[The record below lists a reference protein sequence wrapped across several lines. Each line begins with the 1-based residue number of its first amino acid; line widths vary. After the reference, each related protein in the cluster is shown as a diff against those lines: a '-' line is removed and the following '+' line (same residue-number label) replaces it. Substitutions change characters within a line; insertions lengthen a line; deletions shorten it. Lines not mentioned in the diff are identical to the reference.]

1 MKSSKSSR
9 RHNFSSFKERIEA
22 TKIEPNLNLLVRPY
36 DEVETSHFRSTLEH
50 WAEVNLSGN
59 FTEFFDQVNSYC
71 QSLPQLLH
79 HQKHIFDTLVRHIQ
93 IVYPFSLEPLL
104 ELLSQFI
111 HDLGPDFMVYY
122 PDALALI
129 TETILKIEP
138 NESQN
143 NRNSSNVLEWC
154 FNCLAFTFKYLS
166 KSLVS
171 DLTTTFDALL
181 PLLVSIKKSYLSRFS
196 AEAMSYLIRKQPAE
210 HLQKTIHH
218 TFVSHGHE
226 LRSNAV
232 YREALVVLY
241 GEAMKGT
248 EGALHSRSMNTL
260 GSLIKITL
268 TIDENREFVT
278 LVVSKLILL
287 LINFGSVENSNK
299 VYNTTL
305 QLLNAH
311 LGQNPLQLDLITSVH
326 FLLSL
331 SFADSGKKN
340 SLWNVI
346 FSHTEKITKI
356 ANSHK
361 EKSQTLHD
369 SLIYLYCVMIR
380 NTPANELMK
389 YFKKLISG
397 GSQLDGGK
405 FFFALIEGS
414 YALAQDT
421 LKSLQVTKL
430 IQEFLVSNENSN
442 VVLPL
447 SYFLMNTHNK
457 GLSNTLTLP
466 KNISRMALQ
475 SIKSSGNN
483 DDELPFSCSALVI
496 MRHITVDSEV
506 LHVLCKKLEQ
516 IWSYNDVTPERAY
529 AASLIINI
537 ISSNKDRLGEKS
549 LADVF
554 SQSCEKFD
562 NYRTYVSF
570 LEAFVKFINAYPS
583 VQASEVEL
591 SNICSMLVKNLRLPN
606 RGCRERSA
614 HLIRLILSYIE
625 SPSSIISQVETI
637 EQIPLTVESSRDVTL
652 KIRNLYSAF
661 QQEVNISEL
670 DSQIMFNYTFGLLSN
685 KFQPCSDAVIECI
698 PSVCNKLYSGLW
710 EGSIEFICKSY
721 SGQTEKSQL
730 HEDSSVAD
738 ELWFADDQ
746 RLKGNFKTIFDVH
759 MSPYLT
765 PLNAIIHSIREG
777 NEEEYPSLM
786 RTQAIKV
793 LSAIPSFWQE
803 HLRVLASL
811 ICKII
816 DGEDNDFD
824 SSMGSP
830 WTMKERNLFIGI
842 IAKTK
847 HLKKLEDKERLH
859 AHILKLLSSRQ
870 SEGQKLALDIIFNF
884 QDQAINKYRDHF
896 NNLLDD
902 SLFRDEIVTFLSADS
917 TSVIEAPD
925 FPQVINI
932 ALHILFGRAQRTY
945 KSNSSMGKKHAVFQ
959 ALGNL
964 EEPEITLF
972 LRIGS
977 SRLDY
982 QSYVN
987 ISHDSN
993 ITQAELRK
1001 CLGFYNLINEL
1012 VEVISPSKRSSFL
1025 LIIEPIIYGLVLAQT
1040 YITRGE
1046 DKNEVEFKI
1055 AKQVRLTGLRCFAS
1069 VVKFLGETAPWQ
1081 NYSAVLFEKVFA
1093 PRLAAFSQENLQ
1105 QPSALLSVFTSLVDY
1120 LSSRAL
1126 LYHDDF
1132 HLCRAIV
1139 SLLSNKFI
1147 KGSVVL
1153 AILDFCFKSLS
1164 VKSVDDD
1171 RLFTFLA
1178 ILVEGILRNLP
1189 NLILES
1195 ESEEVIEK
1203 SVQLLLHL
1211 IQGNYVDDIST
1222 RSSLLDSLKHALDR
1236 SSLESGQTL
1245 LVLQAMSSILEASGF
1260 EESELWSVYDIC
1272 CKRLRSTKERDQ
1284 RQVLLNIF
1292 VEIGTKLDDVRLTT
1306 ELLKKMNAFKATRN
1320 EPDFDQRLLA
1330 FREVNEVLYPDLNV
1344 RQWMPFIYCALYY
1357 INDESE
1363 LTMRTNGSFLLCRF
1377 VDCFSKKSTAEESTP
1392 YIHVLKDVIL
1402 PHIRSG
1408 LRNRNAD
1415 VQSEHVTFLAYL
1427 IENARYYTDL
1437 DDMKVLL
1444 FNNDEE
1450 ANFFRNINHIQIHR
1464 RQRAIMRI
1472 RDYREQLTSSSIAHY
1487 ILPMIEYYSVTDDE
1501 RMRNVSNESIKTISL
1516 LARRLSWTQF
1526 RAVLSRYL
1534 SLLKGRKEELLGV
1547 HVSLVVALSEAALG
1561 AIENFRSGIL
1571 TDTFANIP
1579 SQEIIDSSF
1588 STDVLP
1594 IIIKVLS
1601 TRNDETIVSRIQ
1613 LGEGVVNLLM
1623 CISDSLRNIHLT
1635 SALTSLCQV
1644 LRSRS
1649 EELRDAVRKSLG
1661 RILVQLGSDYL
1672 LFFCKELKTALSRG
1686 SQIHVLSFTLH
1697 FLITSLSSHLQP
1709 GSLDESC
1716 RMIVEIIMEDIFGA
1730 AGQEKD
1736 AEGYH
1741 SKMKEVKHKK
1751 SFDTAE
1757 ILASFVSLTQFD
1769 TILDPVKLILRE
1781 NASLNVQKKI
1791 DELLRR
1797 YALGLNHNEEANSKN
1812 VLLLSYE
1819 IFSQS
1824 LEQVDSA
1831 TKAVSQSQSHFM
1843 VNLDK
1848 NSKKMDVDRTFFVST
1863 TQRFALEMFR
1873 TAVTRNEELRT
1884 VGNVKGFLPYLNHAV
1899 SFSSD
1904 QSAISA
1910 FKVLMLLV
1918 RLPFDQEELDILK
1931 LAFRKAIAN
1940 IKNSPT
1946 ITSELSQVCLR
1957 FLASIVRHRPEI
1969 QVKDN
1974 TIGYLLTRI
1983 LPSLEESTSQGN
1995 AFNFVKAVVAQ
2006 HILIPEVY
2014 DIMGNISKIMVVN
2027 HHRDVRNMARSVY
2040 LLFLM
2045 EYDQGKGKLQ
2055 KEFKFLVNNLG
2066 YPTEEGRQSVM
2077 ELLNSIVIKAGTVL
2091 IDSLASSF
2099 FVVLS
2104 NVTINDESR
2113 LCREMAASIL
2123 KNLLG
2128 KASKETLQTLE
2139 TYCFAWMNQKSNTML
2154 LRCGL
2159 NVYNIY
2165 IDEFGFNFNA
2175 KLDDLAIGNI
2185 DTLLKE
2191 GENKDGSSTQH
2202 AEWEDIYSLL
2212 VTFSSVAQSNS
2223 KGIFTK
2229 RFEGL
2234 WKKVFSVLLYPHSW
2248 VRLVASRLVGMY
2260 LARRDEAEINVTSYE
2275 TQTIAY
2281 RLLRQLSAPSITEE
2295 LGEYA
2300 MNNLLL
2306 ITLQWQEN
2314 STPYEILEERE
2325 GETRYALA
2333 TDFVLARICGLL
2345 RQDANQQDFVTSK
2358 KISLK
2363 LLKILSEKV
2372 SVKYLLEQSETIIL
2386 ALVNLIDL
2394 LSTNDSDETLRNLS
2408 QECLEVIESRLG
2420 VSDYTAVYARVQ
2432 NIISQRRQDRKVKR
2446 AQTAI
2451 IAPDAF
2457 AKRKLRKHERFREKR
2472 KHEKDENGYYKPKKR
2487 RTGV

>member
-59 FTEFFDQVNSYC
+59 FTEFFDQIDAYC
-71 QSLPQLLH
+71 QSLPQLIH
-79 HQKHIFDTLVRHIQ
+79 HQKRIFETLVKHIQ
-93 IVYPFSLEPLL
+93 IVDPFSLEPLL

-122 PDALALI
+122 SEALTLI

-154 FNCLAFTFKYLS
+154 FNCLAFAFKYLS

-196 AEAMSYLIRKQPAE
+196 AEAMSYLIRKQPTE
-210 HLQKTIHH
+210 NLQKTIHH
-218 TFVSHGHE
+218 TFVHHGHE
-226 LRSNAV
+226 LRSNVV

-260 GSLIKITL
+260 ESLIKLTL
-268 TIDENREFVT
+268 TIEENREFAT

-299 VYNTTL
+299 VYKTTL
-305 QLLNAH
+305 LL
-311 LGQNPLQLDLITSVH
+311 LLDRLDQNPLHLELITSVQ

-340 SLWNVI
+340 TLWNDI
-346 FSHTEKITKI
+346 FSHTDRITKI
-356 ANSHK
+356 VNSNE

-369 SLIYLYCVMIR
+369 SLIYLYCVMLR

-389 YFKKLISG
+389 HFKKLISG
-397 GSQLDGGK
+397 GSYLDSGK
-405 FFFALIEGS
+405 YFFALIEGG
-414 YALAQDT
+414 YALAHDRLT
-421 LKSLQVTKL
+421 SLQVTKQ
-430 IQEFLVSNENSN
+430 IQEFLALSEDSN
-442 VVLPL
+442 VVFSL
-447 SYFLMNTHNK
+447 SYFLMNDHNK
-457 GLSNTLTLP
+457 GLSNTLTIP
-466 KNISRMALQ
+466 KNISHMALQ
-475 SIKSSGNN
+475 SINAVEN
-483 DDELPFSCSALVI
+483 HDDELPVSCSALTVI
-496 MRHITVDSEV
+496 RHMTVGSDV
-506 LHVLCKKLEQ
+506 LQVLCEKLEK
-516 IWSYNDVTPERAY
+516 IWSYNNVTPERAY
-529 AASLIINI
+529 AASLIISI
-537 ISSNKDRLGEKS
+537 ISTNKGHLGEVA

-554 SQSCEKFD
+554 SQICGNFD
-562 NYRTYVSF
+562 NYRTYPSF
-570 LEAFVKFINAYPS
+570 LEAFVDFINAYPTFQTS
-583 VQASEVEL
+583 QVETR
-591 SNICSMLVKNLRLPN
+591 NICYNLVKNLRLPN

-614 HLIRLILSYIE
+614 HLIMMILGFIE
-625 SPSSIISQVETI
+625 SPSSIISQVENI
-637 EQIPLTVESSRDVTL
+637 EQTPLTVESSRDITL

-661 QQEVNISEL
+661 QQAVDVSEL
-670 DSQIMFNYTFGLLSN
+670 DSRIMFNYTFGLLSN
-685 KFQPCSDAVIECI
+685 KFQPCWDAVIECI
-698 PSVCNKLYSGLW
+698 PSVYNKLYSGLW
-710 EGSIEFICKSY
+710 EGSIEFISKSY
-721 SGQTEKSQL
+721 PSQAERGHL
-730 HEDSSVAD
+730 LDDLSAAD

-746 RLKGNFKTIFDVH
+746 RLKSNFKAIFDNH
-759 MSPYLT
+759 ISPYLT

-777 NEEEYPSLM
+777 NEEEHSSLM
-786 RTQAIKV
+786 RTQAIKI
-793 LSAIPSFWQE
+793 LSAIPSFSQE
-803 HLRVLASL
+803 HLRVLASMT
-811 ICKII
+811 CKII

-884 QDQAINKYRDHF
+884 QDQSINKYKDHF

-902 SLFRDEIVTFLSADS
+902 SLFRDEVVTFLSPDS
-917 TSVIEAPD
+917 TSLIETPD

-945 KSNSSMGKKHAVFQ
+945 KSNSSMGKKNAVFQ

-972 LRIGS
+972 LQIGS

-982 QSYVN
+982 KSYAN
-987 ISHDSN
+987 ISN
-993 ITQAELRK
+993 GCKITQAELRK

-1012 VEVISPSKRSSFL
+1012 VEVINPSKRSSFL

-1040 YITRGE
+1040 YLTEGD

-1069 VVKFLGETAPWQ
+1069 IVKFLGEAAPWQ
-1081 NYSAVLFEKVFA
+1081 NYSAVLFSKVFE
-1093 PRLAAFSQENLQ
+1093 PRLATFSQENLQ
-1105 QPSALLSVFTSLVDY
+1105 QPSALLSVFTGLVDY

-1139 SLLSNKFI
+1139 SLLSNKFV
-1147 KGSVVL
+1147 KGSVIL

-1164 VKSVDDD
+1164 VNSVDDD

-1189 NLILES
+1189 RLILES
-1195 ESEEVIEK
+1195 ESEEVIER

-1211 IQGNYVDDIST
+1211 IQGNYVDDISV

-1236 SSLESGQTL
+1236 STLGNGQTL
-1245 LVLQAMSSILEASGF
+1245 LVLQAMSSILEASGL

-1284 RQVLLNIF
+1284 REVLLNIF
-1292 VEIGTKLDDVRLTT
+1292 VEIGCKLDDVTLTT

-1330 FREVNEVLYPDLNV
+1330 FRQVNEVLYPDLNV
-1344 RQWMPFIYCALYY
+1344 RQWMPFIYCALFY

-1363 LTMRTNGSFLLCRF
+1363 LTMRTNGSFVLCRF
-1377 VDCFSKKSTAEESTP
+1377 VDCFSKKSSVEESNP
-1392 YIHVLKDVIL
+1392 YVHVLKDVIL

-1408 LRNRNAD
+1408 LRHRNAD

-1427 IENARYYTDL
+1427 IENSRHYSDL

-1487 ILPMIEYYSVTDDE
+1487 IMPLIEYYSVTDDE
-1501 RMRNVSNESIKTISL
+1501 KLRNVSNESIKTISL

-1534 SLLKGRKEELLGV
+1534 SLLKSRKEELLGV

-1561 AIENFRSGIL
+1561 AIENFKSGIL

-1579 SQEIIDSSF
+1579 SQEVIDSSF

-1594 IIIKVLS
+1594 VIIKVLS

-1613 LGEGVVNLLM
+1613 LGEAVVNLLM
-1623 CISDSLRNIHLT
+1623 CISDSLRNMHLT

-1697 FLITSLSSHLQP
+1697 FLITSLSSHLLP

-1716 RMIVEIIMEDIFGA
+1716 KIIVEIIMEDIFGA

-1757 ILASFVSLTQFD
+1757 ILASFVSLNQFD
-1769 TILDPVKLILRE
+1769 TILEPVKLILRE

-1797 YALGLNHNEEANSKN
+1797 YALGLNHNQEANSKN

-1824 LEQVDSA
+1824 LEQVDLV
-1831 TKAVSQSQSHFM
+1831 TKAVTQSQSHFM

-1848 NSKKMDVDRTFFVST
+1848 NSKKMEVDRTFFVST
-1863 TQRFALEMFR
+1863 MQRLALEMFR

-1884 VGNVKGFLPYLNHAV
+1884 VGNVRGFLPYLKHAV

-1910 FKVLMLLV
+1910 FKILMLLV

-1957 FLASIVRHRPEI
+1957 YLASIVRHRPEI

-1983 LPSLEESTSQGN
+1983 LPSLEETSAQGN

-2014 DIMGNISKIMVVN
+2014 DIMDNISKIMVVN

-2091 IDSLASSF
+2091 IDSVASSF

-2123 KNLLG
+2123 KNLFG

-2139 TYCFAWMNQKSNTML
+2139 TYCSAWMSQKSNTML

-2159 NVYNIY
+2159 NIYNIY

-2175 KLDDLAIGNI
+2175 KLDNLAIANI
-2185 DTLLKE
+2185 DKLLKE
-2191 GENKDGSSTQH
+2191 GENKEGVSTQQ
-2202 AEWEDIYSLL
+2202 AEWDDIYSLL
-2212 VTFSSVAQSNS
+2212 ISFSSIAQSNS
-2223 KGIFTK
+2223 KGILTK
-2229 RFEGL
+2229 RFMGL
-2234 WKKVFSVLLYPHSW
+2234 WKNVFSMLLYPHSW
-2248 VRLVASRLVGMY
+2248 VRLVASRLVGVY
-2260 LARRDEAEINVTSYE
+2260 LARRDEAEFNLTNYE

-2306 ITLQWQEN
+2306 ITRQWQDN
-2314 STPYEILEERE
+2314 STPYEIQEERV

-2333 TDFVLARICGLL
+2333 TDFVIARLCGLL
-2345 RQDANQQDFVTSK
+2345 RQDANQHDFETSK

-2363 LLKILSEKV
+2363 LLKVLSEKV

-2386 ALVNLIDL
+2386 ALVSLIDL
-2394 LSTNDSDETLRNLS
+2394 LSTNGSDDSLRYLS
-2408 QECLEVIESRLG
+2408 QECLEVIENRLG

-2451 IAPDAF
+2451 IAPDAY

-2472 KHEKDENGYYKPKKR
+2472 KHEKDENGYYKPKR
-2487 RTGV
+2487 RRAGV